1 MQPKHF
7 KTSMW
12 SWQLCFTSNKHH
24 LICLLHARK
33 KIEKADIVW
42 YCLVLYYYLIALG
55 WQRNHALPGQQFH
68 ILRVV
73 KAVGIAHVNDV
84 LPIGQAL
91 QQLLQEIQLLKN
103 APLHLEKWRPQKGIL
118 LNHRKKPE
126 FTLWMFIRWNQKVH
140 EAGRPAWLWLDA
152 FDH

>member
-1 MQPKHF
+1 M
-7 KTSMW
+7 S
-12 SWQLCFTSNKHH
+12 S
-24 LICLLHARK
+24 ARQK

-55 WQRNHALPGQQFH
+55 WQRNHALPGQQFY
-68 ILRVV
+68 ILRLV

-103 APLHLEKWRPQKGIL
+103 APLHLEK
-118 LNHRKKPE
+118 
-126 FTLWMFIRWNQKVH
+126 
-140 EAGRPAWLWLDA
+140 
-152 FDH
+152 